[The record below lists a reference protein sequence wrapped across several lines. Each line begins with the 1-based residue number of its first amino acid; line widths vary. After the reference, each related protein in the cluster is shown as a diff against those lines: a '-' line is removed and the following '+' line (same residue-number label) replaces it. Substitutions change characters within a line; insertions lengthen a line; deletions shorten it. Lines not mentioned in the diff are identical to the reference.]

1 MQKFCGVNTVLKES
15 WESMRADRF
24 LNRADQL
31 GRIFVRIILHGI
43 CTVEYTSSVSR
54 TYSFFGRVGFNNCQV
69 YFATL
74 DLTNR
79 KKSYILPSIF
89 TKSS

>member
-43 CTVEYTSSVSR
+43 CTVEYTINQNLSGQQ
-54 TYSFFGRVGFNNCQV
+54 FCLKNLFLLLGG
-69 YFATL
+69 
-74 DLTNR
+74 
-79 KKSYILPSIF
+79 
-89 TKSS
+89 

>member
-31 GRIFVRIILHGI
+31 WRIFVRIILHGI
-43 CTVEYTSSVSR
+43 CTVEYTIDQNLS
-54 TYSFFGRVGFNNCQV
+54 
-69 YFATL
+69 
-74 DLTNR
+74 D
-79 KKSYILPSIF
+79 
-89 TKSS
+89 

>member
-1 MQKFCGVNTVLKES
+1 MQKFCGVNTVLKEL

-43 CTVEYTSSVSR
+43 CTVEYTINQNLS
-54 TYSFFGRVGFNNCQV
+54 GRQELVHFLGG
-69 YFATL
+69 
-74 DLTNR
+74 
-79 KKSYILPSIF
+79 
-89 TKSS
+89 

>member
-43 CTVEYTSSVSR
+43 CTVEYTINQNLSGQK
-54 TYSFFGRVGFNNCQV
+54 FCLKNLFLLLGG
-69 YFATL
+69 
-74 DLTNR
+74 
-79 KKSYILPSIF
+79 
-89 TKSS
+89 

>member
-24 LNRADQL
+24 LNREDQL

-43 CTVEYTSSVSR
+43 CTVEYTINQNLSGR
-54 TYSFFGRVGFNNCQV
+54 QFCLKNLFIFWEGRV
-69 YFATL
+69 
-74 DLTNR
+74 
-79 KKSYILPSIF
+79 
-89 TKSS
+89 